1 MPGDSIKGEMKTF
14 SRYSYMVDLDIA
26 GNDASVGRV
35 RVHNIE
41 GRIDQADL
49 TGFDDGS
56 AWAIGR
62 IILKGALLES
72 GRGQP
77 AFRPRTGG
85 RTKHKVKTYLRYSYM
100 VDVDIDDESG
110 AMRVHIHNIE
120 DGCGISNSE
129 MTGFDD
135 GSALAIGRVIVED
148 ARVEYEVT
156 ATRAKRRREREAE

>member
-1 MPGDSIKGEMKTF
+1 MPGDGMKGEMKT
-14 SRYSYMVDLDIA
+14 RYSYMVDVDIA
-26 GNDASVGRV
+26 ENDASAGRV

-49 TGFDDGS
+49 NVFDDGS
-56 AWAIGR
+56 AWAIGH
-62 IILKGALLES
+62 IILEGALLES

-77 AFRPRTGG
+77 AFRLRRREERSG
-85 RTKHKVKTYLRYSYM
+85 TKKTYLRYSYM
-100 VDVDIDDESG
+100 VDLDIDDETG

-135 GSALAIGRVIVED
+135 GSAWAIGHVIVED
-148 ARVEYEVT
+148 ARMEYEVT
-156 ATRAKRRREREAE
+156 ATRAKRRREREGE